1 MATDVVPISAAG
13 QHIGNLI
20 NVIGVVVDLRPPTLT
35 KRDEYMITFTLCD
48 KTKSLVENGL
58 IVRYFHRIK
67 DDLPEIQ
74 GLDDVVVLRNIKM
87 TEFGGKNIAIS
98 HFTSSW
104 IVGYQSPI
112 RKEFIIKSSGSKVK
126 ATSSEMV
133 TINILREFWK
143 SRGGAASS
151 RGVNPVALPKMEEQN
166 SHKRKFAH
174 IKDLQF
180 DHFYDLM
187 GEVVKTFPGNG
198 SFTIYLT
205 DYTRSPNLHC
215 YEWPNLGERRKDSS
229 EDDRHFY
236 TGRKGNSSSKWSG
249 PFGQYTLQI
258 TLWDVHADAARKIV
272 RDGCL
277 LNLKNVRA
285 KRNADG
291 KMEGALHG
299 DRKFPDRVDI
309 SVVKDLK
316 DPLVALLS
324 RRKVEYQRRSE
335 SERLEYEET
344 LRKESE
350 QIEERE
356 QEEKKEAERLN
367 EYIITRKANGVP
379 SILVGD
385 ILNPADINLK
395 ETPYINRN
403 YRTICRVVDFL
414 PHKLEQFC
422 VPKEVKP
429 KATHSTVNDYGQIMN
444 VYSDGTR
451 KPAFGDEDDHEGDD
465 DDVPASQRKE
475 WEFKFALLVEGE
487 DGATMRLMVDDKSAQ
502 FLLNMDAT
510 DLKADPCALAELRE
524 KLYILWGDLEERKSR
539 KLKRLEKRKDGTG
552 KEPDSRKRKST
563 SFKQQSKKRHKSNKN
578 GNEDCTTGDSD
589 DSDDKDENGLI
600 VGRSKYFSALVR
612 EYGVKRTNG
621 EGETYWQRMFGLF
634 GVMIKY

>member
-13 QHIGNLI
+13 QHMGKLI
-20 NVIGVVVDLRPPTLT
+20 NVIGVVVDLRSPTLT
-35 KRDEYMITFTLCD
+35 QRDEYMITFILCD
-48 KTKSLVENGL
+48 KTKSLIENGL
-58 IVRYFHRIK
+58 TVRYFHRMK

-74 GLDDVVVLRNIKM
+74 GLNDIVVLRNVKM

-112 RKEFIIKSSGSKVK
+112 RKEFTIKSSGFKVK

-133 TINILREFWK
+133 TINTLREFWK

-151 RGVNPVALPKMEEQN
+151 RGVNPMALPKMEAQN
-166 SHKRKFAH
+166 GYKRKFAH
-174 IKDLQF
+174 IKDLQY

-205 DYTRSPNLHC
+205 DYTRNLNLHC
-215 YEWPNLGERRKDSS
+215 YEWPNLSEHRKGSS
-229 EDDRHFY
+229 KDDRHFY
-236 TGRKGNSSSKWSG
+236 TGSKGDCSSKWPG

-258 TLWDVHADAARKIV
+258 TLWEVHADAARKIV

-324 RRKVEYQRRSE
+324 RRKVEYKRRSE
-335 SERLEYEET
+335 SERLEYEEA
-344 LRKESE
+344 LRKQVED
-350 QIEERE
+350 IEERE
-356 QEEKKEAERLN
+356 QEEKKEAEKLN
-367 EYIITRKANGVP
+367 ENIITRKANGVP

-385 ILNPADINLK
+385 ILNPVDINLK
-395 ETPYINRN
+395 ETPYVNRN

-422 VPKEVKP
+422 VRKEVKP
-429 KATHSTVNDYGQIMN
+429 KATHSKLDNKGQVMN
-444 VYSDGTR
+444 VYSDGSE
-451 KPAFGDEDDHEGDD
+451 KPAFGEEHDHEGDD
-465 DDVPASQRKE
+465 DDVPESQRKE

-502 FLLNMDAT
+502 FLLKMDAT
-510 DLKADPCALAELRE
+510 DLKADPCVLAELRE

-539 KLKRLEKRKDGTG
+539 KLKRLDMGKRGTG
-552 KEPDSRKRKST
+552 REPDSRKRKST
-563 SFKQQSKKRHKSNKN
+563 PLKQHSKKRRRSNKN
-578 GNEDCTTGDSD
+578 GDEDCTSGDSD
-589 DSDDKDENGLI
+589 NSDEDGNGLI
-600 VGRSKYFSALVR
+600 VGRSKYFAALVR
-612 EYGVKRTNG
+612 EYGVKRTSG
-621 EGETYWQRMFGLF
+621 EGEVYWQRMFGLF